1 MKARPDK
8 TQIMDEATA
17 NNLASF
23 LFTESE
29 SKPAAK
35 VGRPVD
41 EAKARRV
48 RYNTMLDEQMRKRI
62 KIHAA
67 LNDITTADVINAAL
81 EAYMKKHGK

>member
-8 TQIMDEATA
+8 TQIVDEVTA
-17 NNLASF
+17 NNLAAF
-23 LFTESE
+23 VFTEST
-29 SKPAAK
+29 PAAK
-35 VGRPVD
+35 VGRPID

-67 LNDITTADVINAAL
+67 LNDISTADVINAAL
-81 EAYMKKHGK
+81 DEYMKQHGM